1 MKKFYSILAVYNENE
16 DYIGFPGGSVVKNLP
31 AIQETQVQS
40 LGWEDPLE
48 EEMAT
53 HSSILAWK
61 NPMDRG
67 AWWATVYGVAKSQ
80 TQLSDWACKI
90 IFKEHFIIGPFP
102 HGHVAHCT
110 LYNTLQHFLQ
120 HCTFSHSHSVITSV
134 PSESCDSGWQKPFL
148 LYLCAFQYPAL
159 CCAHKTGLAKSNQ
172 ANDPLIPKYIWLQT
186 NFPESI
192 QYLE

>member
-1 MKKFYSILAVYNENE
+1 MRIKIIF
-16 DYIGFPGGSVVKNLP
+16 GFPGGSVVKNLP
-31 AIQETQVQS
+31 AIQEIQVQS

-48 EEMAT
+48 EETAT

-90 IFKEHFIIGPFP
+90 AFKEHFIIWPFP

-120 HCTFSHSHSVITSV
+120 HRTSSRSHSDMTSV
-134 PSESCDSGWQKPFL
+134 PSESWDSGGQKPFL
-148 LYLCAFQYPAL
+148 LYLCTFQYPAQ
-159 CCAHKTGLAKSNQ
+159 CCADKKGLVKPDQ
-172 ANDPLIPKYIWLQT
+172 ADDQLTPKYIWLPT

>member
-1 MKKFYSILAVYNENE
+1 MRIKIIF
-16 DYIGFPGGSVVKNLP
+16 GFPGGSVVKNLP
-31 AIQETQVQS
+31 AIQEIQVQS

-48 EEMAT
+48 EETAT

-90 IFKEHFIIGPFP
+90 AFKEHFIIWPFP
-102 HGHVAHCT
+102 HGHVAYCT

-120 HCTFSHSHSVITSV
+120 HHTSSRSHSDDFSSFWVVGFWRAKALPPLSLHLPV
-134 PSESCDSGWQKPFL
+134 PSTM
-148 LYLCAFQYPAL
+148 LCR
-159 CCAHKTGLAKSNQ
+159 
-172 ANDPLIPKYIWLQT
+172 
-186 NFPESI
+186 
-192 QYLE
+192 